1 MTDISE
7 VKLPGLGV
15 RYEFTTQEKK
25 RVGVVSHRSGRKEL
39 YFADPHDPDAF
50 KRMLGLSDRDARTLA
65 ELLGGSRVAEELAE
79 LQQQIEGLAIDWL
92 PLRDDS
98 PYVGHTI
105 GDTRVR
111 SRTGVSVVAVL
122 RGEQAIPA
130 PGPELGLERG
140 DYLVV
145 VGTTRGI
152 EGVVELLHRG

>member
-1 MTDISE
+1 
-7 VKLPGLGV
+7 
-15 RYEFTTQEKK
+15 
-25 RVGVVSHRSGRKEL
+25 L
-39 YFADPHDPDAF
+39 YFPHPDDRDAF
-50 KRMLGLSDRDARTLA
+50 KRMLGLSDKDARTLA
-65 ELLGGSRVAEELAE
+65 ELLGGSRIAEELAE
-79 LQQQIEGLAIDWL
+79 LQHRIEGLAIDWL

-105 GDTRVR
+105 GDARIR

-152 EGVVELLHRG
+152 EGVVQLLHRG